1 MRITEKKYLATFT
14 DLCGEQIQ
22 DLFEKNAFRQQE
34 IQLDFRIK
42 TSAVYSANIEGNSI
56 DINSFLNSEVADES
70 FKPRKEVEEIS
81 DLVKAYQFAIT
92 HSLTQQHMLEAHRL
106 LSSTILILDKQGKCR
121 TSRMGVYDNSGL
133 VYMAVEPQFVKRELD
148 LLFLDIDQLL
158 SLDLSLVEAFYHASL
173 IHLKLAQIHPFWD
186 GNGRTARL
194 LEKWFLASHL
204 GVDAWKIESEQYY
217 KQNIAEYYKNINLGI
232 DYYALDF
239 DRCVP
244 FLLMLV
250 NALKN

>member
-1 MRITEKKYLATFT
+1 
-14 DLCGEQIQ
+14 
-22 DLFEKNAFRQQE
+22 
-34 IQLDFRIK
+34 
-42 TSAVYSANIEGNSI
+42 
-56 DINSFLNSEVADES
+56 
-70 FKPRKEVEEIS
+70 
-81 DLVKAYQFAIT
+81 
-92 HSLTQQHMLEAHRL
+92 
-106 LSSTILILDKQGKCR
+106 
-121 TSRMGVYDNSGL
+121 MGVYDNSGL